1 MSDPAAKPPTILV
14 IDDDAEIRYSLTR
27 VLSSRRYQVTEAASG
42 EQGIAMVKKGPW
54 PDLVFL
60 DVRMSG
66 MSGSDSMS
74 SSSISSISSFSST
87 GSMGRMSSSGS
98 MSSRQ

>member
-42 EQGIAMVKKGPW
+42 EQGIAMVKKGPL

-60 DVRMSG
+60 DVRMLHAAGVLHSQVNKPEG
-66 MSGSDSMS
+66 YLTSVCNLRG
-74 SSSISSISSFSST
+74 
-87 GSMGRMSSSGS
+87 
-98 MSSRQ
+98 